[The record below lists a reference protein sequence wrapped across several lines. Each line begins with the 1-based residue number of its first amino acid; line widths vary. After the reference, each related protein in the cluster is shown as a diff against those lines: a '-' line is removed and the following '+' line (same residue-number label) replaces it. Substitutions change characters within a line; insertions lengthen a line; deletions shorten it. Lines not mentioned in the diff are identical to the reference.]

1 MSEPSQV
8 HSSLQTTLTVEILL
22 NIDLPGWGGGL
33 HIIIDLNETI
43 YQMLFNIFV
52 PGSLIKNVTWF
63 YNLNE
68 WSKIIKI

>member
-43 YQMLFNIFV
+43 YI
-52 PGSLIKNVTWF
+52 
-63 YNLNE
+63 
-68 WSKIIKI
+68 